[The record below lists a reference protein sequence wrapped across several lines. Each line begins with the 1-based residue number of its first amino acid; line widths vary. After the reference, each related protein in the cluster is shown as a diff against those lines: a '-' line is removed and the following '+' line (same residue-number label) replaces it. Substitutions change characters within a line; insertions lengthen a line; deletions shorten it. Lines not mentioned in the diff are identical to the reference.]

1 MAMGIRLTIDF
12 GRLAVTGDVE
22 GVLPI
27 PASDIF
33 YVSTSGG
40 TLLEASWNCDRWRFD
55 IATDGAALVR
65 IDGETVVVDC
75 PVDWVT
81 VSEDE
86 RVVERRRDPDPMPLL
101 ELID

>member
-1 MAMGIRLTIDF
+1 MGIRLGIED
-12 GRLAVTGDVE
+12 GRLAISGDVAAS
-22 GVLPI
+22 LPL

-55 IATDGAALVR
+55 VATDGAALVR
-65 IDGETVVVDC
+65 IDGETVTVDC

>member
-1 MAMGIRLTIDF
+1 MGIRLKIDY
-12 GRLAVTGDVE
+12 GRLAITGDLE
-22 GVLPI
+22 AALPI

-33 YVSTSGG
+33 YVSMSGG

-55 IATDGAALVR
+55 VATDGAALVH
-65 IDGETVVVDC
+65 IDGETVAVDC

>member
-1 MAMGIRLTIDF
+1 MGIRLKIDF
-12 GRLAVTGDVE
+12 GRLAISGDVE
-22 GVLPI
+22 ACLPV
-27 PASDIF
+27 PSSDIF

-55 IATDGAALVR
+55 IAADGAALVR
-65 IDGETVVVDC
+65 IDGETAMVDC

-86 RVVERRRDPDPMPLL
+86 KVVERRRDPAPAPLL
-101 ELID
+101 ELIG

>member
-1 MAMGIRLTIDF
+1 MGIRLEIED
-12 GRLAVTGDVE
+12 GRLAISGDVE
-22 GVLPI
+22 GSLPI

-65 IDGETVVVDC
+65 IDGETVIVEC

-86 RVVERRRDPDPMPLL
+86 RVVERRRELEPMPLL
-101 ELID
+101 ELIG

>member
-1 MAMGIRLTIDF
+1 MGIRLKIDY
-12 GRLAVTGDVE
+12 GRLAIAGDVE
-22 GVLPI
+22 ASLPI
-27 PASDIF
+27 PASEIF
-33 YVSTSGG
+33 YVSMSGG

-55 IATDGAALVR
+55 VANDGAALIR
-65 IDGETVVVDC
+65 IDGETVAIDC

>member
-1 MAMGIRLTIDF
+1 MGIRLGIED
-12 GRLAVTGDVE
+12 GRLAIRGDVE
-22 GVLPI
+22 ASLPL

-55 IATDGAALVR
+55 IATDGAARVR
-65 IDGETVVVDC
+65 IDGETVAVDC